1 MNAYLEFCKLRR
13 VQLLETF
20 PEYSKKTIK
29 YMISDEWKK
38 QKGAGASIT
47 ARNSTLR
54 YEVMK
59 TFIQRVPKF
68 DISVSQE
75 ICDIV
80 NSKSCSYCNKVLK
93 RKSTGD
99 HFMPVV
105 ANFKTPILSNFS
117 FLTVPCCS
125 DCNSSKTNKKWN
137 IFAETN
143 KTSEEQKEK
152 LQYLEDFIVEHI
164 KYYRVDQ
171 HEYEELL
178 KYMEE
183 CLEYIRHTSEVIPI
197 VEIDKL
203 SLNDEC
209 VINKKNDT

>member
-1 MNAYLEFCKLRR
+1 MTAYHEFCKLRR
-13 VQLLETF
+13 VQLLEMF
-20 PEYSKKTIK
+20 PEYSKNTIK
-29 YMISDEWKK
+29 HMISDEWKQ

-54 YEVMK
+54 YEVNK

-80 NSKSCSYCNKVLK
+80 NSKSCSYCNKELK

-117 FLTVPCCS
+117 FLTVPCCQE
-125 DCNSSKTNKKWN
+125 CNSSKTNKKWN
-137 IFAETN
+137 NFTGIK
-143 KTSEEQKEK
+143 KTSDEQKQK
-152 LQYLEDFIVEHI
+152 LQYVEDFIVKHI
-164 KYYRVDQ
+164 KYYRVEQ
-171 HEYEELL
+171 HEYDKLL
-178 KYMEE
+178 KYMEDS
-183 CLEYIRHTSEVIPI
+183 LEYIRRVSEEIPI
-197 VEIDKL
+197 VEIDEL
-203 SLNDEC
+203 SLD
-209 VINKKNDT
+209 D

>member
-1 MNAYLEFCKLRR
+1 MTAYQEFCKTRR

-29 YMISDEWKK
+29 HMISDEWKQ

-54 YEVMK
+54 YEVIK

-68 DISVSQE
+68 DISVSKE

-80 NSKSCSYCNKVLK
+80 NSKSCSYCKKELK

-125 DCNSSKTNKKWN
+125 ECNSSKTNKKWN
-137 IFAETN
+137 NFAEKN

-152 LQYLEDFIVEHI
+152 LQYLEDFIVTHI
-164 KYYRVDQ
+164 KYYRVEQ
-171 HEYEELL
+171 HKYDELL
-178 KYMEE
+178 QYMEKS
-183 CLEYIRHTSEVIPI
+183 LEYIRRTSEEIPI

-203 SLNDEC
+203 TLDDQEK
-209 VINKKNDT
+209 I